1 MDTSPIDLGFAQMTL
16 RIGLATLL
24 GAALGFDREVTGHA
38 AGIRTNGIIALSSAV
53 ITVSALLMF
62 DDLRSEGAQPDP
74 LRVVQGLAQA
84 IGFIAAGVIFV
95 KGSSVRNIT
104 TAANVWLAA
113 AIGIACGAGQ
123 YSVVVLATGF
133 GLLLLAGVR
142 IVKPWLPGFRRSRDD
157 EP

>member
-1 MDTSPIDLGFAQMTL
+1 MDVSPIDLGFAQMAL

-24 GAALGFDREVTGHA
+24 GAALGFDREVHGHA

-53 ITVSALLMF
+53 ITVSALLLF
-62 DDLRSEGAQPDP
+62 DQLRGTSAQPDP

-84 IGFIAAGVIFV
+84 IGFIAAGLIFV
-95 KGSSVRNIT
+95 KGRSVHNIT

-123 YSVVVLATGF
+123 YGVVILATGF
-133 GLLLLAGVR
+133 GVLLLAGVR
-142 IVKPWLPGFRRSRDD
+142 IVKPWLPGVRKD
-157 EP
+157 EDEAP